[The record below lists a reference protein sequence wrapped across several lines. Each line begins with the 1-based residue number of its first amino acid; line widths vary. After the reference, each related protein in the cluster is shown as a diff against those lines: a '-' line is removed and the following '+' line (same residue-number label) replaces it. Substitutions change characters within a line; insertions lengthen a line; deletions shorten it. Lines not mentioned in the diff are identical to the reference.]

1 MSRPIIINNENHGGS
16 RSSNLSHLYLH
27 REGDQE
33 RIKEFYQSYKELSKQ
48 DLIDKYNQGY
58 RLGFVGVH
66 AQALSMI
73 ALHFCFLKSF
83 GKSAFTF
90 EANTILEFT
99 GEIEMMEE
107 NFVNKQ

>member
-1 MSRPIIINNENHGGS
+1 MSRPIIITNENHGGS
-16 RSSNLSHLYLH
+16 RSSNLSHFYLH
-27 REGDQE
+27 REGDQD
-33 RIKEFYQSYKELSKQ
+33 RIREFYQSYKELSKQ
-48 DLIDKYNQGY
+48 ELIDKYNQGY

-99 GEIEMMEE
+99 GEIENLESFE
-107 NFVNKQ
+107 RNL